1 MVAPR
6 GRRTTGR
13 AGRRAARMNPV
24 TEAFEAQRD
33 RQRAIAY
40 RVLGSHTDAEDMV
53 QEAWLRLSR
62 QYADTIANLAGRLTT
77 VVGRLRL
84 DLLRVEAKRTTA
96 SCRSS
101 W

>member
-1 MVAPR
+1 
-6 GRRTTGR
+6 
-13 AGRRAARMNPV
+13 MNPV